1 MENNAFRKF
10 EWSVWK
16 LLDCRILHQIPKGF
30 WEPWAATKPPAVSND
45 PPLKISAYGPAYNYH
60 VNVAALCL
68 TAFLTFIDTHFK
80 IYLSA
85 EYIIQGLIIY
95 QLENSVVIPGWTRS
109 SALFLCRNGGLKVA
123 VFWSTYSR
131 RFALRDYFSQQY
143 HLKFRIIPLQGADP
157 EILVRGWGVDFFP
170 QRNGVWRPP

>member
-1 MENNAFRKF
+1 MSYTCICEQN
-10 EWSVWK
+10 
-16 LLDCRILHQIPKGF
+16 I
-30 WEPWAATKPPAVSND
+30 SNT
-45 PPLKISAYGPAYNYH
+45 PSYNFH

-68 TAFLTFIDTHFK
+68 TAFLTFIDTHS

-95 QLENSVVIPGWTRS
+95 QLENYVVIPGWTRS

-131 RFALRDYFSQQY
+131 RFASRDLFCQQ
-143 HLKFRIIPLQGADP
+143 HLNFRIIPLQRADP
-157 EILVRGWGVDFFP
+157 EILVRGWGVDFFSSKKWDL
-170 QRNGVWRPP
+170 GATLRPPLGPGQRPGGGPGGEAHGSSWILVILGLKFNPYN